1 MNKIYISN
9 SRFDDRYDGSDWS
22 KKHSP
27 VDQTM
32 STSIMVNNKNNLDKG
47 ETFLNSQIVLLLPSR
62 GTVHTGSECRYIQIN

>member
-47 ETFLNSQIVLLLPSR
+47 ETF
-62 GTVHTGSECRYIQIN
+62 